1 MTDPTP
7 VLSNLVKTA
16 NPFYSIA
23 PVLNSA
29 ITLIGPYVATLSSY
43 TTENIVGDRFLAL
56 IVTLMF
62 MVSLILIV
70 LSDRMSWTRSVR
82 STVLSSHF
90 AILRVFRAT
99 ITIGLFFVG
108 RSISMGAASA
118 DSSMPGYGAATGFLS
133 TLTVTFVLQKMIEW
147 FVAVG
152 PHSVAYSPVVFEPVV
167 DANSFLQT
175 IFQVV
180 YDYVKLFNELVLNA
194 LIGNFSASDLTGL
207 LTFETVTGDKSQGS
221 SANGRVRTLYQ
232 LHQLGSGGGAGPT
245 TKLEGADVWYNS
257 PLYAGVFAG
266 LVSL

>member
-23 PVLNSA
+23 PVLNNA

-108 RSISMGAASA
+108 RSISMAAASA
-118 DSSMPGYGAATGFLS
+118 DSMPGYGAATGFLS

-152 PHSVAYSPVVFEPVV
+152 PHYVAYSDAVFEPVV

-194 LIGNFSASDLTGL
+194 LIGNHSASNLTGL

-232 LHQLGSGGGAGPT
+232 LYQLGVGGGAGPT
-245 TKLEGADVWYNS
+245 TTLSGADVWYNS